1 MTRFLVALLL
11 TVCVSMAAST
21 AERSERFDVSYLWH
35 RDLAS
40 VLAYRERVAR
50 VLGPTVT
57 TSLGVVLAKNMYGL
71 IYARAGDHTGAVDA
85 ARVHSV
91 LLRARG
97 LEPAAPVRA
106 TNWRFVNSPS
116 PGKVASLVAQARPIA
131 PAKRPAAPQSQIAGP
146 KRQRSG
152 PIRVHKA
159 GTLEGAVERHIK
171 ALRRQGKVASDE
183 RTGWSVF
190 DFTSGK
196 KLVAINEDRP
206 FQAASLIKPF
216 IAAAYL
222 ERVNSGAL
230 KYGPRV
236 RQHMERMIRVSD
248 NRATN
253 WLTRRVGGP
262 RAVERLLKRRH
273 PGVFRQTR
281 IVEYI
286 PANGRTYR
294 NQASVH
300 DYSRFLY
307 ALWKDGFPGAKELKR
322 LMALPGPDRIVRNAR
337 KLPRST
343 RIYNKTG
350 STSRLCGDMGIVL
363 FRDSA
368 GREYPYTVIGVI
380 EKRTRAK
387 NYTQWIRSRGK
398 VIGEVSDLV
407 YAGIAK
413 RHGI

>member
-1 MTRFLVALLL
+1 MRTASSKRMTRFLVALLL
-11 TVCVSMAAST
+11 LTMSVFMPAFAT
-21 AERSERFDVSYLWH
+21 EGTERFDVSYLWH
-35 RDLAS
+35 RDLAA
-40 VLAYRERVAR
+40 VVAYRGRVAQ
-50 VLGPTVT
+50 VLGPKVT
-57 TSLGVVLAKNMYGL
+57 ESLKVVLAKKMYGL
-71 IYARAGDHTGAVDA
+71 IYVRAGNHAGAVDA
-85 ARVHSV
+85 ANAHSV

-106 TNWRFVNSPS
+106 SSWQYVNSPLQV
-116 PGKVASLVAQARPIA
+116 KVASQVVR
-131 PAKRPAAPQSQIAGP
+131 AATKAHP
-146 KRQRSG
+146 KRAATPKSKPSRIS
-152 PIRVHKA
+152 A
-159 GTLEGAVERHIK
+159 NANLEAAVERHIK
-171 ALRRQGKVASDE
+171 ALRRQGRVASDE

-196 KLVAINEDRP
+196 KLVSINEDRP
-206 FQAASLIKPF
+206 FQAASLVKPF
-216 IAAAYL
+216 VAAAYL
-222 ERVNSGAL
+222 ERVKNGPL

-236 RQHMERMIRVSD
+236 RQRMERMIRASD
-248 NRATN
+248 NHATN

-262 RAVERLLKRRH
+262 RAVEKLLKRRH

-307 ALWKDGFPGAKELKR
+307 ALWKNGLSGSKELKR
-322 LMALPGPDRIVRNAR
+322 LMALPGPDRIVRSAR
-337 KLPRST
+337 KLPRGT

-363 FRDSA
+363 IRDAA

-380 EKRTRAK
+380 EKRTRAR

-407 YAGIAK
+407 YAAIAK
-413 RHGI
+413 RHGV